1 MEKALTSRT
10 PPTFATVLTGEDCT
24 EPLESSHEDT
34 EQRKPIVLVVDDDAA
49 ILKARS
55 LVLEI
60 LGYNTVLADS
70 GEKGLEIVRAG
81 IADVVLLDYM
91 MPGIDGIETARR
103 MRELDGVI
111 PIVLTSACP
120 AVPKVAFELVNTF
133 VPKTSPSIWLVDVI
147 REQLRKRDVLRTS
160 ACQSQVVPFSTAPS

>member
-70 GEKGLEIVRAG
+70 GEKGVEIVRAG

-91 MPGIDGIETARR
+91 MPGIDGIET
-103 MRELDGVI
+103 
-111 PIVLTSACP
+111 
-120 AVPKVAFELVNTF
+120 
-133 VPKTSPSIWLVDVI
+133 
-147 REQLRKRDVLRTS
+147 
-160 ACQSQVVPFSTAPS
+160 